1 MVLVKSPL
9 VLILSFGLF
18 SLLPAFGQTPPPKSP
33 PVFSLLNL
41 VRSPQPT
48 VLKIGSEPVGE
59 GQMSLGFYTGIVTW
73 LPTVPLVAE
82 SPGFGPLRIPVF
94 ASKPGECP
102 LLVLQDALEK
112 PAGGGDPKPVLKY
125 TTVANAKDRG
135 PCFFDGLNL
144 TSRESLSAS
153 LEGRNLVLE
162 KGKRTRLTTKNGFRM
177 QVRDGPEVALGPFEE
192 DPGGMLL
199 VFYENQ
205 DGTIA
210 YVTTYDMQTK
220 P

>member
-1 MVLVKSPL
+1 MDLVKSPL

-125 TTVANAKDRG
+125 TTVANAKDR
-135 PCFFDGLNL
+135 PANFADGLNL
-144 TSRESLSAS
+144 TSRETLT
-153 LEGRNLVLE
+153 GNLAGKPISLE
-162 KGKRTRLTTKNGFRM
+162 KGKRTRISTANGFSLELA
-177 QVRDGPEVALGPFEE
+177 DGPAVSVSPSEVPQG
-192 DPGGMLL
+192 LL
-199 VFYENQ
+199 VVFYENL
-205 DGTIA
+205 DGKIEFAMTNDARIS
-210 YVTTYDMQTK
+210 